1 MVSRK
6 IVRAVGLLGL
16 VLTLWR
22 AQAPPTRAQQDEVTW
37 LLTQINA
44 LRANLGLPPYSLNA
58 QLSVAA
64 TQHSQYMVETC
75 DVSHTEANGS
85 TPTSRA
91 RAQGYTGSW
100 ISENIY
106 MGQLA
111 RAQDAWNFWLN
122 SPIHYQGL
130 THSVINEV
138 GIGVAYGQCGQGY
151 TLLFGHR
158 DNVSAPPAPPAES
171 GAGNNAG
178 ESAAPPPPTQVPY
191 VPPPPTRTPT
201 PTVPTIT
208 PSYTWTPTPVV
219 SPSPTASPTRTATI
233 TRSPTPLVLPT
244 VAASDTQPPTARTAV
259 AQVPSASPTERP
271 SVTATPSPAPAAAP
285 SSANGAADWLPL
297 AMLAGAGMLA
307 VLGGLLLWRGR

>member
-1 MVSRK
+1 MISRK
-6 IVRAVGLLGL
+6 TMRVIMLAALALM
-16 VLTLWR
+16 LWGAQTPS
-22 AQAPPTRAQQDEVTW
+22 AQAQDEVTW
-37 LLTQINA
+37 LLTQIND
-44 LRANLGLPPYSLNA
+44 LRASLGLPPYSLNA
-58 QLSVAA
+58 QLSAAA
-64 TQHSQYMVETC
+64 TQHSQYMVSTC

-111 RAQDAWNFWLN
+111 RAQDAWNFWIN

-130 THSVINEV
+130 THTVINEV
-138 GIGVAYGQCGQGY
+138 GIGVAYGDCGQGY

-158 DNVSAPPAPPAES
+158 DNVSAPPAPPAANDE
-171 GAGNNAG
+171 GNG
-178 ESAAPPPPTQVPY
+178 ESAPPPPTQAPY
-191 VPPPPTRTPT
+191 VPPPPTSTPT

-219 SPSPTASPTRTATI
+219 SPSPTLTPTQTATA

-244 VAASDTQPPTARTAV
+244 VAESDAPQTFAPTAV
-259 AQVPSASPTERP
+259 AQLPTVSPFPSPSATDTPPPVSTGSP
-271 SVTATPSPAPAAAP
+271 VSPGPASHAP
-285 SSANGAADWLPL
+285 DWLPMAL
-297 AMLAGAGMLA
+297 LAGAVLLGMM
-307 VLGGLLLWRGR
+307 GGLLLWRAR